1 MQERNFEMVISLE
14 NISKFYNGNQVLK
27 NVALTIE
34 DDDRIGLIGINGCG
48 KSTLLKI
55 ITGKELP
62 ETQPEPNVAKIS
74 ISNRTTVGFLEQ
86 NTGLDRSSTIIEEM
100 RSVFSELLQISE
112 RLRELEKLMADPS
125 VKGDDKALGEITSEY
140 DRKTAYF
147 EANDGY
153 LINVN
158 ITKVLNG
165 MGFPPE
171 TYDRVISTLSGG
183 EKTRLALAKLLLE
196 NPKLL
201 ILDEP
206 TNHLD
211 FQTIMWL
218 EDYLQDY
225 KGALLIVSHDRYFL
239 DKLTTSTCEIERG
252 VLKRYKGNYSAFAVQ
267 KRADVERQ
275 LKEYEAQQQEIAKLQ
290 EFVDKNLVRA
300 STSNMA
306 KSRIKKLEAMDI
318 IEKPVVYEKTA
329 KIKFEY
335 DIEPPFDLL
344 TVKNIDVSVGS
355 GSERKTLVNSLS
367 FDVKRG
373 ERLAVIGPNGI
384 GKSTLLKVIQ
394 RKIPCSHGII
404 EWTKNVKISYF
415 DQENAQLDPN
425 KTVIDEVHSRY
436 RTMSD
441 KDVRSILGSVRIV
454 GENVFKRVGVISGG
468 ERAKLCFAIMM
479 LERGNVLILD
489 EPTNHLDIDTRE
501 ALEQALCEF
510 DGTIIF
516 VSHDRYLL
524 NRLATRIIEIS
535 ENSAESFDGGFDD
548 YIAAKREK
556 ELAEQSEAERQKQEA
571 ARQLAEEKKV
581 KAYRSKEQRAS
592 DAKRRNRI
600 KELEAEIERLE
611 KEMAEVQQ
619 ELADPAVCSDY
630 QLMQEKCAA
639 LEDMKRLCSEYE
651 DEWVELNE

>member
-1 MQERNFEMVISLE
+1 MVISLE

-34 DDDRIGLIGINGCG
+34 DNDRIGLIGINGCG

-55 ITGKELP
+55 ITGQEEP
-62 ETQPEPNVAKIS
+62 ETQPEPNIARIS
-74 ISNRTTVGFLEQ
+74 LTKGVTVGFLEQ
-86 NTGLDRSSTIIEEM
+86 NSGLDRSSTIIEEM
-100 RSVFSELLQISE
+100 RSVFTDLLQTAE
-112 RLRELEKLMADPS
+112 RLRELEVIM
-125 VKGDDKALGEITSEY
+125 SETHDEKIAAEY
-140 DRKTAYF
+140 AQKTAYF
-147 EANDGY
+147 ESNDGY
-153 LINVN
+153 LINVTL
-158 ITKVLNG
+158 TKVLNG

-211 FQTIMWL
+211 FNTIMWL

-252 VLKRYKGNYSAFAVQ
+252 VLKRYKGNYSVFAEQ
-267 KRADVERQ
+267 KKADVARQ
-275 LKEYEAQQQEIAKLQ
+275 LKEYESQQEEIAKLQ
-290 EFVDKNLVRA
+290 DFVDRNLVRA

-306 KSRIKKLEAMDI
+306 KSRIKKLESMEI
-318 IEKPVVYEKTA
+318 IEKPVLYEKSA

-335 DIEPPFDLL
+335 DITPPFDLL

-355 GSERKTLVNSLS
+355 GADRKTLVDSLS
-367 FDVKRG
+367 FEVKRG
-373 ERLAVIGPNGI
+373 EKLGIIGSNGI
-384 GKSTLLKVIQ
+384 GKSTLLKIIQ
-394 RKIPCSHGII
+394 RKLPCSHGII

-415 DQENAQLDPN
+415 DQENAQLDMN
-425 KTVIDEVHSRY
+425 KTVMDEVHSRY
-436 RTMSD
+436 RTM
-441 KDVRSILGSVRIV
+441 KDVEIRSLLGCVRLV
-454 GENVFKRVGVISGG
+454 GENVFKQVGVISGG

-489 EPTNHLDIDTRE
+489 EPTNHLDIDTKE
-501 ALEQALCEF
+501 VLEQALCEF

-524 NRLATRIIEIS
+524 NKLATRIIEIT
-535 ENSAESFDGGFDD
+535 ENDAESYNGGFDD
-548 YIAAKREK
+548 YISVKREK
-556 ELAEQSEAERQKQEA
+556 EAAEQQIIDRQKQEKA
-571 ARQLAEEKKV
+571 KQEAEEKNV
-581 KAYRSKEQRAS
+581 KAYRSKEQRAA
-592 DAKRRNRI
+592 DAKKRNRV
-600 KELEAEIERLE
+600 KELEKEIERLE
-611 KEMAEVQQ
+611 NEMAEIQ
-619 ELADPAVCSDY
+619 EQLADPEVCADY

-639 LEDMKRLCSEYE
+639 LEDMKKLCSDYE
-651 DEWVELNE
+651 DEWVLLSEELEK

>member
-1 MQERNFEMVISLE
+1 MVISLE
-14 NISKFYNGNQVLK
+14 NISKFYNGNQILK
-27 NVALTIE
+27 NISLTIE
-34 DDDRIGLIGINGCG
+34 DSDRIGLIGINGCG

-55 ITGKELP
+55 ITGREEP
-62 ETQPEPNVAKIS
+62 ETQPDPNAAHIAITKG
-74 ISNRTTVGFLEQ
+74 TTIGFLEQ
-86 NTGLDRSSTIIEEM
+86 NSGLDRSSTIIEEM
-100 RSVFSELLQISE
+100 RSVFSELLETAE
-112 RLRELEKLMADPS
+112 RLRELEVLMAEPDAHS
-125 VKGDDKALGEITSEY
+125 DEKLFAEISAEY

-165 MGFPPE
+165 MGFPAE
-171 TYDRVISTLSGG
+171 MYDRVISTLSGG

-211 FQTIMWL
+211 FGTIMWL

-252 VLKRYKGNYSAFAVQ
+252 VLKRYKGNYSTFAVQ
-267 KRADVERQ
+267 KQADVTRQ
-275 LKEYEAQQQEIAKLQ
+275 LKEYEAQQEEIAKLQ
-290 EFVDKNLVRA
+290 DFVDKNLVRA

-306 KSRIKKLEAMDI
+306 KSRIKKLEAMEI
-318 IEKPVVYEKTA
+318 IEKPVLYEKSA

-335 DIEPPFDLL
+335 DIVPPIDLL
-344 TVKNIDVSVGS
+344 TVKNIDISVGS
-355 GSERKTLVNSLS
+355 GADRKTLADSVS
-367 FDVKRG
+367 FEVKRG
-373 ERLAVIGPNGI
+373 EKLGIIGSNGI
-384 GKSTLLKVIQ
+384 GKSTLLKIIQ
-394 RKIPCSHGII
+394 RKLPCSHGII

-415 DQENAQLDPN
+415 DQENAQLDMN
-425 KTVIDEVHSRY
+425 KTVMDEVHSRY

-441 KDVRSILGSVRIV
+441 REIRSLLGCVRLV
-454 GENVFKRVGVISGG
+454 GENVFKQVGVISGG

-489 EPTNHLDIDTRE
+489 EPTNHLDIDTKE
-501 ALEQALCEF
+501 VLEQALCEF

-524 NRLATRIIEIS
+524 NKLATRIIEIT
-535 ENSAESFDGGFDD
+535 ENSIESYNGGFDD
-548 YIAAKREK
+548 YITVKREK
-556 ELAEQSEAERQKQEA
+556 EAAEQQLIDREKQEKA
-571 ARQLAEEKKV
+571 KQSAEEKNI
-581 KAYRSKEQRAS
+581 KAYRSKEQRAA
-592 DAKRRNRI
+592 DAKKRNRV
-600 KELEAEIERLE
+600 KELENEIARIED
-611 KEMAEVQQ
+611 EMSVIQQ
-619 ELADPAVCSDY
+619 ELADPEVCADY
-630 QLMQEKCAA
+630 QLMQEKCGA
-639 LEDMKRLCSEYE
+639 LEDMKQLCSEYE
-651 DEWVELNE
+651 EEWLALSEELG

>member
-1 MQERNFEMVISLE
+1 MVISLE
-14 NISKFYNGNQVLK
+14 NISKFYNGNQILK
-27 NVALTIE
+27 NISLTIE
-34 DDDRIGLIGINGCG
+34 DSDRIGLIGINGCG

-55 ITGKELP
+55 ITGREEP
-62 ETQPEPNVAKIS
+62 ETQPEPNIPHIALTKG
-74 ISNRTTVGFLEQ
+74 TTIGFLEQ
-86 NTGLDRSSTIIEEM
+86 NSGLDRSSTIIEEM
-100 RSVFSELLQISE
+100 RSVFSDLLETAE
-112 RLRELEKLMADPS
+112 RLRDLETLMAEPDAHNDE
-125 VKGDDKALGEITSEY
+125 KRFAEISAEY

-147 EANDGY
+147 ESNDGY

-165 MGFPPE
+165 MGFPAE
-171 TYDRVISTLSGG
+171 MYDRVISTLSGG

-211 FQTIMWL
+211 FGTIMWL

-252 VLKRYKGNYSAFAVQ
+252 VLKRYKGNYSTFAVQ
-267 KRADVERQ
+267 KQADVARQ
-275 LKEYEAQQQEIAKLQ
+275 LKEYEAQQEEIAKLQ
-290 EFVDKNLVRA
+290 DFVDRNLVRA

-306 KSRIKKLEAMDI
+306 KSRIKKLEAMEI
-318 IEKPVVYEKTA
+318 IEKPVLYEKSA

-335 DIEPPFDLL
+335 DIVPPIDLL
-344 TVKNIDVSVGS
+344 TVKNIDISVGS
-355 GSERKTLVNSLS
+355 GADRKTLADSVS
-367 FDVKRG
+367 FEVKRG
-373 ERLAVIGPNGI
+373 EKLGTIGSNGI
-384 GKSTLLKVIQ
+384 GKSTLLKIIQ
-394 RKIPCSHGII
+394 RKLPCSHGII

-415 DQENAQLDPN
+415 DQENAQLDMN
-425 KTVIDEVHSRY
+425 KTVMDEVHSRY

-441 KDVRSILGSVRIV
+441 REIRSLLGCVRLV
-454 GENVFKRVGVISGG
+454 GENVFKQVGVISGG

-489 EPTNHLDIDTRE
+489 EPTNHLDIDTKE
-501 ALEQALCEF
+501 VLEQALCEF

-524 NRLATRIIEIS
+524 NKLATRIIEIT
-535 ENSAESFDGGFDD
+535 ENSIESYSGGFDD
-548 YIAAKREK
+548 YIAVKREK
-556 ELAEQSEAERQKQEA
+556 EAAEQLLIDREKQEKA
-571 ARQLAEEKKV
+571 KQAAEEKNV
-581 KAYRSKEQRAS
+581 KAYRSKEQRAA
-592 DAKRRNRI
+592 DAKKRNRV
-600 KELEAEIERLE
+600 KELENEIARLE
-611 KEMAEVQQ
+611 DEMSVIQQ
-619 ELADPAVCSDY
+619 ELADPEVCADY
-630 QLMQEKCAA
+630 QLMQEKCGS

-651 DEWVELNE
+651 EEWLALSEELG

>member
-1 MQERNFEMVISLE
+1 MVISLE

-34 DDDRIGLIGINGCG
+34 DNDRIGLIGINGCG

-55 ITGKELP
+55 ITGQEEP
-62 ETQPEPNVAKIS
+62 ETQPEPDVARIS
-74 ISNRTTVGFLEQ
+74 LTKGVTVGFLEQ
-86 NTGLDRSSTIIEEM
+86 NSGLDRSSTIIEEM
-100 RSVFSELLQISE
+100 RSVFSDLLRTAE
-112 RLRELEKLMADPS
+112 RLRELEALM
-125 VKGDDKALGEITSEY
+125 SETHDEKIAAEY
-140 DRKTAYF
+140 AQKTAYF
-147 EANDGY
+147 ESNDGY

-165 MGFPPE
+165 MGFPQE

-211 FQTIMWL
+211 FGTIMWL
-218 EDYLQDY
+218 EEYLQDY

-252 VLKRYKGNYSAFAVQ
+252 VLKRYKGNYSVFAEQ
-267 KRADVERQ
+267 KKADVARQ
-275 LKEYEAQQQEIAKLQ
+275 LKEYEAQQEEIAKLQ
-290 EFVDKNLVRA
+290 DFVDRNLVRA

-306 KSRIKKLEAMDI
+306 KSRIKKLESMEI
-318 IEKPVVYEKTA
+318 IEKPVLYEKSA

-335 DIEPPFDLL
+335 DVTPPFDLL

-355 GSERKTLVNSLS
+355 GADRKTLVDSLS
-367 FDVKRG
+367 FEVKRG
-373 ERLAVIGPNGI
+373 EKLGIIGSNGI
-384 GKSTLLKVIQ
+384 GKSTLLKIIQ
-394 RKIPCSHGII
+394 RKLPCSHGII

-415 DQENAQLDPN
+415 DQENAQLDMN
-425 KTVIDEVHSRY
+425 KTVMDEVHSRY
-436 RTMSD
+436 RTM
-441 KDVRSILGSVRIV
+441 KDVEIRSLLGCVRLV
-454 GENVFKRVGVISGG
+454 GENVFKQVGVISGG

-489 EPTNHLDIDTRE
+489 EPTNHLDIDTKE
-501 ALEQALCEF
+501 VLEQALCEF

-524 NRLATRIIEIS
+524 NKLATRIIEIT
-535 ENSAESFDGGFDD
+535 ENDAESYNGGFDD
-548 YIAAKREK
+548 YITVKREK
-556 ELAEQSEAERQKQEA
+556 EAAEQQVIDRQKQEKA
-571 ARQLAEEKKV
+571 KQEAEEKNV
-581 KAYRSKEQRAS
+581 RAYRSKEQRAA
-592 DAKRRNRI
+592 DAKKRNRV
-600 KELEAEIERLE
+600 KELEKEIERLE
-611 KEMAEVQQ
+611 AEMAEIQ
-619 ELADPAVCSDY
+619 EQLADPEVCADY
-630 QLMQEKCAA
+630 QLMQEKCSA
-639 LEDMKRLCSEYE
+639 LEDMKKLCSDYE
-651 DEWVELNE
+651 DEWVMLSEELGQ

>member
-1 MQERNFEMVISLE
+1 MIISLE

-27 NVALTIE
+27 NISLTIE

-55 ITGKELP
+55 ITGREEP
-62 ETQPEPNVAKIS
+62 ETQPEPNVARIALTKGATI
-74 ISNRTTVGFLEQ
+74 GFLEQ
-86 NTGLDRSSTIIEEM
+86 NSGLDRNSTVIEEM
-100 RSVFSELLQISE
+100 RSVFSELLEISE
-112 RLRELEKLMADPS
+112 RLRELEKIMSESSAH
-125 VKGDDKALGEITSEY
+125 DDAAAEY
-140 DRKTAYF
+140 AQKTAYF

-171 TYDRVISTLSGG
+171 TYERVISTLSGG

-211 FQTIMWL
+211 FTTIMWL

-252 VLKRYKGNYSAFAVQ
+252 VLKRCKGNYSAFAVQ
-267 KRADVERQ
+267 KRADVARQ
-275 LKEYEAQQQEIAKLQ
+275 LKEYEAQQEEIAKLQ
-290 EFVDKNLVRA
+290 DFVDRNLVRA

-306 KSRIKKLEAMDI
+306 KSRIKKLETMEL
-318 IEKPVVYEKTA
+318 IEKPVLYEKSA

-335 DIEPPFDLL
+335 DLTPPIDLL

-355 GSERKTLVNSLS
+355 GADRKTLVDSLS
-367 FDVKRG
+367 FEVKRG
-373 ERLAVIGPNGI
+373 EKLGIIGSNGI
-384 GKSTLLKVIQ
+384 GKSTLLKIIQ
-394 RKIPCSHGII
+394 RQLPCSHGTI

-415 DQENAQLDPN
+415 DQESARLDPC
-425 KTVIDEVHSRY
+425 KTVMDEVHSRY

-441 KDVRSILGSVRIV
+441 REIRSLLGCVRIT
-454 GENVFKRVGVISGG
+454 GENVFKQVGVISGG

-489 EPTNHLDIDTRE
+489 EPTNHLDIDTKE
-501 ALEQALCEF
+501 VLEQALCEF

-524 NRLATRIIEIS
+524 NKLASRIIEIT
-535 ENSAESFDGGFDD
+535 ENSVESYNGGFDGYLAVKRERNAAEQQAAD
-548 YIAAKREK
+548 REKQEKAKRI
-556 ELAEQSEAERQKQEA
+556 
-571 ARQLAEEKKV
+571 AEEKNV
-581 KAYRSKEQRAS
+581 KAYRSKEQRAA
-592 DAKRRNRI
+592 DAKKRNRI
-600 KELEAEIERLE
+600 KELEAEIARLE
-611 KEMAEVQQ
+611 GEMEVIQQ
-619 ELADPAVCSDY
+619 ELANPDVCADY
-630 QLMQEKCAA
+630 QLMQEKCAS
-639 LEDMKRLCSEYE
+639 LEDMKKLCSECE
-651 DEWVELNE
+651 DEWIMLSEELG

>member
-1 MQERNFEMVISLE
+1 MIISLE

-27 NVALTIE
+27 NISLTIE

-55 ITGKELP
+55 ITGREEP
-62 ETQPEPNVAKIS
+62 ETQPEPNVARIALTKGATI
-74 ISNRTTVGFLEQ
+74 GFLEQ
-86 NTGLDRSSTIIEEM
+86 NSGLDRNSTVIEEM
-100 RSVFSELLQISE
+100 RSVFSELLEISE
-112 RLRELEKLMADPS
+112 RLRELEKIMSESSAH
-125 VKGDDKALGEITSEY
+125 DDAAAEY
-140 DRKTAYF
+140 AQKTAYF

-171 TYDRVISTLSGG
+171 TYERVISTLSGG

-211 FQTIMWL
+211 FTTIMWL

-252 VLKRYKGNYSAFAVQ
+252 VLKRCKGNYSAFAVQ
-267 KRADVERQ
+267 KRADVARQ
-275 LKEYEAQQQEIAKLQ
+275 LKEYEAQQEEIAKLQ
-290 EFVDKNLVRA
+290 DFVDRNLVRA

-306 KSRIKKLEAMDI
+306 KSRIKKLETMEL
-318 IEKPVVYEKTA
+318 IEKPVLYEKSA

-335 DIEPPFDLL
+335 DLTPPIDLL

-355 GSERKTLVNSLS
+355 GADRKTLVDSLS

-373 ERLAVIGPNGI
+373 EKLGIIGSNGI
-384 GKSTLLKVIQ
+384 GKSTLLKIIQ
-394 RKIPCSHGII
+394 RQLPCSHGTI

-415 DQENAQLDPN
+415 DQESARLDPR
-425 KTVIDEVHSRY
+425 KTVMDEVHSRY

-441 KDVRSILGSVRIV
+441 REIRSLLGCVRIT
-454 GENVFKRVGVISGG
+454 GENVFKQVGVISGG

-489 EPTNHLDIDTRE
+489 EPTNHLDIDTKE
-501 ALEQALCEF
+501 VLEQALCEF

-524 NRLATRIIEIS
+524 NKLTSRIIEIT
-535 ENSAESFDGGFDD
+535 ENSVESYNGGFDGYLAVKRERNAAEQQAAD
-548 YIAAKREK
+548 REKQEKAKRI
-556 ELAEQSEAERQKQEA
+556 
-571 ARQLAEEKKV
+571 AEEKNV
-581 KAYRSKEQRAS
+581 KAYRSKEQRAA
-592 DAKRRNRI
+592 DAKKRNRI
-600 KELEAEIERLE
+600 KELEAEIARLE
-611 KEMAEVQQ
+611 GEMEVIQQ
-619 ELADPAVCSDY
+619 ELANPDVCADY
-630 QLMQEKCAA
+630 QLMQEKCAS
-639 LEDMKRLCSEYE
+639 LEDMKKLCSECE
-651 DEWVELNE
+651 DEWIMLSEELG

>member
-1 MQERNFEMVISLE
+1 MVISLE
-14 NISKFYNGNQVLK
+14 NISKFYNGNRILK
-27 NVALTIE
+27 NISLTIE
-34 DDDRIGLIGINGCG
+34 DSDRIGLIGINGCG

-55 ITGKELP
+55 ITGREEP
-62 ETQPEPNVAKIS
+62 ETQPEPNVARIALTKG
-74 ISNRTTVGFLEQ
+74 TTIGFLEQ
-86 NTGLDRSSTIIEEM
+86 NSGLDRSSTIIEEM
-100 RSVFSELLQISE
+100 RSVFSELLE
-112 RLRELEKLMADPS
+112 TADRLRELEALMAEPDAHS
-125 VKGDDKALGEITSEY
+125 DENRFAEISAEY

-165 MGFPPE
+165 MGFPAE
-171 TYDRVISTLSGG
+171 MYDRVISTLSGG

-211 FQTIMWL
+211 FGTIMWL

-239 DKLTTSTCEIERG
+239 DKLTTSICEIERG
-252 VLKRYKGNYSAFAVQ
+252 VLKRYKGNYSTFAVQ
-267 KRADVERQ
+267 KQADVARQ
-275 LKEYEAQQQEIAKLQ
+275 LKEYEAQQEEIAKLQ

-306 KSRIKKLEAMDI
+306 KSRIKKLEAMEI
-318 IEKPVVYEKTA
+318 IEKPVLYEKSA

-335 DIEPPFDLL
+335 DIVPPIDLL
-344 TVKNIDVSVGS
+344 TVKNIDISVGS
-355 GSERKTLVNSLS
+355 GADRKTLADNVS
-367 FDVKRG
+367 FEVKRG
-373 ERLAVIGPNGI
+373 EKLGIIGSNGI
-384 GKSTLLKVIQ
+384 GKSTLLKIIQ
-394 RKIPCSHGII
+394 RKLPCSHGII

-415 DQENAQLDPN
+415 DQENAQLDMN
-425 KTVIDEVHSRY
+425 KTVMDEVHSRY

-441 KDVRSILGSVRIV
+441 REIRSLLGCVRLV

-489 EPTNHLDIDTRE
+489 EPTNHLDIDTKE
-501 ALEQALCEF
+501 VLEQALCEF

-524 NRLATRIIEIS
+524 NKLATRIIEIT
-535 ENSAESFDGGFDD
+535 ENSIESFNGGFDD
-548 YIAAKREK
+548 YIAVKREK
-556 ELAEQSEAERQKQEA
+556 EAAEQLLLDREKQEKA
-571 ARQLAEEKKV
+571 KQAAEEKNV
-581 KAYRSKEQRAS
+581 KAYRSKEQRAA
-592 DAKRRNRI
+592 DAKKRNRVR
-600 KELEAEIERLE
+600 ELENEISKLE
-611 KEMAEVQQ
+611 DEMSVIQQ
-619 ELADPAVCSDY
+619 ELADPEVCADY

-651 DEWVELNE
+651 EEWLALSEELG

>member
-1 MQERNFEMVISLE
+1 MVISLE

-34 DDDRIGLIGINGCG
+34 DSDRIGLIGINGCG

-55 ITGKELP
+55 ITGREEP
-62 ETQPEPNVAKIS
+62 ETQPEPNIPHIALTKGMTI
-74 ISNRTTVGFLEQ
+74 GFLEQ
-86 NTGLDRSSTIIEEM
+86 NSGLDRSSTIIEEM
-100 RSVFSELLQISE
+100 RSVFAELLETAE
-112 RLRELEKLMADPS
+112 RMRELEALMAEPDAHS
-125 VKGDDKALGEITSEY
+125 NEKRFAEISAEY

-165 MGFPPE
+165 MGFPAE

-211 FQTIMWL
+211 FGTIMWL

-252 VLKRYKGNYSAFAVQ
+252 VLKRYKGNYSAFTVQ
-267 KRADVERQ
+267 KQADVARQ
-275 LKEYEAQQQEIAKLQ
+275 LKEYEAQQEEIAKLQ
-290 EFVDKNLVRA
+290 DFVDRNLVRA

-306 KSRIKKLEAMDI
+306 KSRIKKLEAMEI
-318 IEKPVVYEKTA
+318 IEKPVLYEKSA

-335 DIEPPFDLL
+335 DIVPPIDLL
-344 TVKNIDVSVGS
+344 TVKNIDISVGS
-355 GSERKTLVNSLS
+355 GADRKTLVDSLS
-367 FDVKRG
+367 FEVKRG
-373 ERLAVIGPNGI
+373 EKLGIIGSNGI
-384 GKSTLLKVIQ
+384 GKSTFLKIIQ
-394 RKIPCSHGII
+394 RKLPCSHGII

-415 DQENAQLDPN
+415 DQENAQLDTR
-425 KTVIDEVHSRY
+425 KTVMDEVHSRY

-441 KDVRSILGSVRIV
+441 REIRSLLGCVRLV
-454 GENVFKRVGVISGG
+454 GENVFKQVGVISGG

-489 EPTNHLDIDTRE
+489 EPTNHLDIDTKE
-501 ALEQALCEF
+501 VLEQALCEF

-524 NRLATRIIEIS
+524 NKLATRIIEIT
-535 ENSAESFDGGFDD
+535 ENSIESYNGGFDD
-548 YIAAKREK
+548 YIAVKREK
-556 ELAEQSEAERQKQEA
+556 EAAEQQLIDREKQEKA
-571 ARQLAEEKKV
+571 KQAAEEKNV
-581 KAYRSKEQRAS
+581 KAYRSKEQRAA
-592 DAKRRNRI
+592 DAKKRNRV
-600 KELEAEIERLE
+600 KELEKEIERIE
-611 KEMAEVQQ
+611 AEMEVIQQ
-619 ELADPAVCSDY
+619 ELADPEVCADY

-651 DEWVELNE
+651 EEWLALSEELGQ

>member
-1 MQERNFEMVISLE
+1 MVISLE

-27 NVALTIE
+27 NIALTIE
-34 DDDRIGLIGINGCG
+34 DSDRIGLIGINGCG

-55 ITGKELP
+55 ITGREEP
-62 ETQPEPNVAKIS
+62 ETQPEPNIPHIALTKGMTI
-74 ISNRTTVGFLEQ
+74 GFLEQ
-86 NTGLDRSSTIIEEM
+86 NSGLDRSSTIIEEM
-100 RSVFSELLQISE
+100 RSVFSELLETAE
-112 RLRELEKLMADPS
+112 RLRELEALMAEPDAHS
-125 VKGDDKALGEITSEY
+125 DEKRFEEISAEY
-140 DRKTAYF
+140 DQKTAYF

-165 MGFPPE
+165 MGFPAE

-211 FQTIMWL
+211 FGTIMWL

-239 DKLTTSTCEIERG
+239 DKLTTSICEIERG
-252 VLKRYKGNYSAFAVQ
+252 VLKRYKGNYSTFAVQ
-267 KRADVERQ
+267 KQADVARQ
-275 LKEYEAQQQEIAKLQ
+275 LKEYEAQQEEIAKLQ

-306 KSRIKKLEAMDI
+306 KSRIKKLEAMEI
-318 IEKPVVYEKTA
+318 IEKPVLYEKSA

-335 DIEPPFDLL
+335 DIVPPIDLL
-344 TVKNIDVSVGS
+344 TVKNIDISVGS
-355 GSERKTLVNSLS
+355 GADRKTLVDSLS
-367 FDVKRG
+367 FEVKRG
-373 ERLAVIGPNGI
+373 EKLGIIGSNGI
-384 GKSTLLKVIQ
+384 GKSTLLKIIQ
-394 RKIPCSHGII
+394 RKLPCSHGII

-415 DQENAQLDPN
+415 DQENAQLDTR
-425 KTVIDEVHSRY
+425 KTVMDEVHSRY

-441 KDVRSILGSVRIV
+441 REIRSLLGCVRLV
-454 GENVFKRVGVISGG
+454 GENVFKQVGVISGG

-489 EPTNHLDIDTRE
+489 EPTNHLDIDTKE
-501 ALEQALCEF
+501 VLEQALCEF

-524 NRLATRIIEIS
+524 NKLATRIIEIT
-535 ENSAESFDGGFDD
+535 ENSIESYNGGFDD
-548 YIAAKREK
+548 YIAVKREK
-556 ELAEQSEAERQKQEA
+556 EAAEQQLIDREKQEKA
-571 ARQLAEEKKV
+571 KQAAEEKNV
-581 KAYRSKEQRAS
+581 KAYRSKEQRAA
-592 DAKRRNRI
+592 DAKKRNRV
-600 KELEAEIERLE
+600 KELEKEIERIE
-611 KEMAEVQQ
+611 AEMEVIQQ
-619 ELADPAVCSDY
+619 ELADPEVCTDY

-651 DEWVELNE
+651 EEWLALSEELG

>member
-1 MQERNFEMVISLE
+1 MVISLE
-14 NISKFYNGNQVLK
+14 NISKFYNGNQILK
-27 NVALTIE
+27 NISLTIE
-34 DDDRIGLIGINGCG
+34 DSDRIGLIGINGCG

-55 ITGKELP
+55 ITGREEP
-62 ETQPEPNVAKIS
+62 ETQPEPNVPHIALTKG
-74 ISNRTTVGFLEQ
+74 TTIGFLEQ
-86 NTGLDRSSTIIEEM
+86 NSGLDRSSTIIEEM
-100 RSVFSELLQISE
+100 RSVFSDLLETAE
-112 RLRELEKLMADPS
+112 RLRELEALMAEPDAHS
-125 VKGDDKALGEITSEY
+125 DEKRFAEISAEY

-165 MGFPPE
+165 MGFPAE
-171 TYDRVISTLSGG
+171 MYDRVISTLSGG

-211 FQTIMWL
+211 FGTIMWL

-252 VLKRYKGNYSAFAVQ
+252 VLKRYKGNYSTFAVQ
-267 KRADVERQ
+267 KQADVTRQ
-275 LKEYEAQQQEIAKLQ
+275 LKEYEAQQEEIAKLQ
-290 EFVDKNLVRA
+290 DFVDKNLVRA

-306 KSRIKKLEAMDI
+306 KSRIKKLEAMEI
-318 IEKPVVYEKTA
+318 IEKPVLYEKSA

-335 DIEPPFDLL
+335 DIVPPIDLL
-344 TVKNIDVSVGS
+344 TVKNIDISVGS
-355 GSERKTLVNSLS
+355 GADRKTLADSVS
-367 FDVKRG
+367 FEVKRG
-373 ERLAVIGPNGI
+373 EKLGIIGSNGI
-384 GKSTLLKVIQ
+384 GKSTLLKIIQ
-394 RKIPCSHGII
+394 RKLPCSHGII

-415 DQENAQLDPN
+415 DQENAQLDMN
-425 KTVIDEVHSRY
+425 KTVMDEVHSRY

-441 KDVRSILGSVRIV
+441 REIRSLLGCVRLV
-454 GENVFKRVGVISGG
+454 GENVFKQVGVISGG

-489 EPTNHLDIDTRE
+489 EPTNHLDIDTKE
-501 ALEQALCEF
+501 VLEQALCEF

-524 NRLATRIIEIS
+524 NKLATRIIEIT
-535 ENSAESFDGGFDD
+535 ENSIESYNGGFDD
-548 YIAAKREK
+548 YIAVKREK
-556 ELAEQSEAERQKQEA
+556 ESAEQQLIDREKQEKA
-571 ARQLAEEKKV
+571 KQAAEEKNI
-581 KAYRSKEQRAS
+581 KAYRSKEQRAA
-592 DAKRRNRI
+592 DAKKRNRI
-600 KELEAEIERLE
+600 KELENEIARLE
-611 KEMAEVQQ
+611 DEMSVIQQ
-619 ELADPAVCSDY
+619 ELADPEVCADY
-630 QLMQEKCAA
+630 QLMQEKCGS

-651 DEWVELNE
+651 EEWLALSEELG

>member
-1 MQERNFEMVISLE
+1 MVISLE

-34 DDDRIGLIGINGCG
+34 DNDRIGLIGINGCG

-55 ITGKELP
+55 ITGREEP
-62 ETQPEPNVAKIS
+62 ETQPEPNIPHIALTKG
-74 ISNRTTVGFLEQ
+74 TTIGFLEQ
-86 NTGLDRSSTIIEEM
+86 NSGLDRSSTIIEEM
-100 RSVFSELLQISE
+100 RSVFSELLETAE
-112 RLRELEKLMADPS
+112 RMRELEALMAEPDAHS
-125 VKGDDKALGEITSEY
+125 DEKRFAEISAEY

-211 FQTIMWL
+211 FGTIMWL

-252 VLKRYKGNYSAFAVQ
+252 VLKRYKGNYSTFAVQ
-267 KRADVERQ
+267 KQADVARQ
-275 LKEYEAQQQEIAKLQ
+275 LKEYEAQQEEIAKLQ

-306 KSRIKKLEAMDI
+306 KSRIKKLEAMEI
-318 IEKPVVYEKTA
+318 IEKPVLYEKSA

-335 DIEPPFDLL
+335 DIVPPIDLL
-344 TVKNIDVSVGS
+344 TVKNIDISVGS
-355 GSERKTLVNSLS
+355 GTNRKTLVDSLS
-367 FDVKRG
+367 FEVKRG
-373 ERLAVIGPNGI
+373 EKLGIIGSNGI
-384 GKSTLLKVIQ
+384 GKSTLLKIIQ
-394 RKIPCSHGII
+394 RKLPCSHGII

-415 DQENAQLDPN
+415 DQENAQLDTR
-425 KTVIDEVHSRY
+425 KTVMDEVHSRY

-441 KDVRSILGSVRIV
+441 REIRSLLGCVRLV
-454 GENVFKRVGVISGG
+454 GENVFKQVGVISGG

-489 EPTNHLDIDTRE
+489 EPTNHLDIDTKE
-501 ALEQALCEF
+501 VLEQALCEF

-524 NRLATRIIEIS
+524 NKLATRIIEIT
-535 ENSAESFDGGFDD
+535 ENSIESYNGGFDD
-548 YIAAKREK
+548 YIAVKREK
-556 ELAEQSEAERQKQEA
+556 EAAEQQLIDREKQEKA
-571 ARQLAEEKKV
+571 KQAAEEKNV
-581 KAYRSKEQRAS
+581 KAYRSKEQRAA
-592 DAKRRNRI
+592 DAKKRNRV
-600 KELEAEIERLE
+600 KELEKEIERIE
-611 KEMAEVQQ
+611 AEMEVIQQ
-619 ELADPAVCSDY
+619 ELADPEVCADY

-639 LEDMKRLCSEYE
+639 LEDMKRICSEYE
-651 DEWVELNE
+651 EEWLALSEELG

>member
-1 MQERNFEMVISLE
+1 MVISLE
-14 NISKFYNGNQVLK
+14 NISKFYNGNQILK
-27 NVALTIE
+27 NISLTIE
-34 DDDRIGLIGINGCG
+34 DSDRIGLIGINGCG

-55 ITGKELP
+55 ITGREEP
-62 ETQPEPNVAKIS
+62 ETQPEPNIPHIALTKG
-74 ISNRTTVGFLEQ
+74 TTIGFLEQ
-86 NTGLDRSSTIIEEM
+86 NSGLDRSSTIIEEM
-100 RSVFSELLQISE
+100 RSVFSDLLETAE
-112 RLRELEKLMADPS
+112 RLRELEALMAEPNAHSDE
-125 VKGDDKALGEITSEY
+125 KRFAEISAEY

-165 MGFPPE
+165 MGFPAE
-171 TYDRVISTLSGG
+171 MYDRVISTLSGG

-211 FQTIMWL
+211 FGTIMWL

-239 DKLTTSTCEIERG
+239 DKLTTSICEIERG
-252 VLKRYKGNYSAFAVQ
+252 ILKRYKGNYSTFAVQ
-267 KRADVERQ
+267 KQADVTRQ
-275 LKEYEAQQQEIAKLQ
+275 LKEYEAQQEEIAKLQ
-290 EFVDKNLVRA
+290 DFVDKNLVRA

-306 KSRIKKLEAMDI
+306 KSRIKKLEAMEI
-318 IEKPVVYEKTA
+318 IEKPVLYEKSA

-335 DIEPPFDLL
+335 DIVPPIDLL
-344 TVKNIDVSVGS
+344 TVKNIDISVGS
-355 GSERKTLVNSLS
+355 GTDRKTLADSVS
-367 FDVKRG
+367 FEVKRG
-373 ERLAVIGPNGI
+373 EKLGIIGSNGI
-384 GKSTLLKVIQ
+384 GKSTLLKIIQ
-394 RKIPCSHGII
+394 RKLPCSHGII

-415 DQENAQLDPN
+415 DQENAQLDMN
-425 KTVIDEVHSRY
+425 KTVMDEVHSRY

-441 KDVRSILGSVRIV
+441 REIRSLLGCVRLV

-489 EPTNHLDIDTRE
+489 EPTNHLDIDTKE
-501 ALEQALCEF
+501 VLEQALCEF

-524 NRLATRIIEIS
+524 NKLATRIIEITG
-535 ENSAESFDGGFDD
+535 NSIESYNGGFDD
-548 YIAAKREK
+548 YIAVKREK
-556 ELAEQSEAERQKQEA
+556 EAAEQQLIDREKQEKA
-571 ARQLAEEKKV
+571 KQAAEERNI
-581 KAYRSKEQRAS
+581 KAYRSKEQRAA
-592 DAKRRNRI
+592 DAKKRARV
-600 KELEAEIERLE
+600 KELENEIARLE
-611 KEMAEVQQ
+611 GEMSVIQQ
-619 ELADPAVCSDY
+619 ELADPEVCADY
-630 QLMQEKCAA
+630 QLMQEKCGS

-651 DEWVELNE
+651 EEWLALSEELG

>member
-1 MQERNFEMVISLE
+1 MVISLE

-34 DDDRIGLIGINGCG
+34 DSDRIGLIGINGCG

-55 ITGKELP
+55 ITGQEEP
-62 ETQPEPNVAKIS
+62 ETQPEPDVARIS
-74 ISNRTTVGFLEQ
+74 LTKGVTVGFLEQ
-86 NTGLDRSSTIIEEM
+86 NSGLDRSSTIIEEM
-100 RSVFSELLQISE
+100 RSVFADLLRTAE
-112 RLRELEKLMADPS
+112 RLRELEALM
-125 VKGDDKALGEITSEY
+125 SETHDEKISAEY
-140 DRKTAYF
+140 AQKTAYF
-147 EANDGY
+147 ESNDGY

-211 FQTIMWL
+211 FNTIMWL
-218 EDYLQDY
+218 EEYLQDY

-252 VLKRYKGNYSAFAVQ
+252 VLKRYKGNYSVFAEQ
-267 KRADVERQ
+267 KKADVARQ
-275 LKEYEAQQQEIAKLQ
+275 LKEYEAQQEEIAKLQ
-290 EFVDKNLVRA
+290 DFVDRNLVRA

-306 KSRIKKLEAMDI
+306 KSRIKKLESMEL
-318 IEKPVVYEKTA
+318 IEKPVLYEKSA

-335 DIEPPFDLL
+335 DITPPFDLL

-355 GSERKTLVNSLS
+355 GADRKTLVDSLS
-367 FDVKRG
+367 FEVKRG
-373 ERLAVIGPNGI
+373 EKLGIIGSNGI
-384 GKSTLLKVIQ
+384 GKSTLLKIIQ
-394 RKIPCSHGII
+394 RKLPCNHGII

-415 DQENAQLDPN
+415 DQENAQLDMN
-425 KTVIDEVHSRY
+425 RTVMDEVHSRY
-436 RTMSD
+436 RTM
-441 KDVRSILGSVRIV
+441 KDVEIRSLLGCVRLV
-454 GENVFKRVGVISGG
+454 GENVFKQVGVISGG

-489 EPTNHLDIDTRE
+489 EPTNHLDIDTKE
-501 ALEQALCEF
+501 VLEQALCEF

-524 NRLATRIIEIS
+524 NKLATRIIEIT
-535 ENSAESFDGGFDD
+535 ENDAESYNGGFDD
-548 YIAAKREK
+548 YITVKREK
-556 ELAEQSEAERQKQEA
+556 EAAEQQVIDRQKQEKA
-571 ARQLAEEKKV
+571 KQEAEEKNV
-581 KAYRSKEQRAS
+581 RAYRSKEQRAA
-592 DAKRRNRI
+592 DAKKRNRV
-600 KELEAEIERLE
+600 KELEKEIERLE
-611 KEMAEVQQ
+611 AEMAEIQKQ
-619 ELADPAVCSDY
+619 LADPEVCADY

-639 LEDMKRLCSEYE
+639 LEDMKKLCSDYE
-651 DEWVELNE
+651 DEWVMLSEELEK

>member
-1 MQERNFEMVISLE
+1 MVISLE

-34 DDDRIGLIGINGCG
+34 DSDRIGLIGINGCG

-55 ITGKELP
+55 ITGREEP
-62 ETQPEPNVAKIS
+62 ETQPEPNIPHIALTKGVTI
-74 ISNRTTVGFLEQ
+74 GFLEQ
-86 NTGLDRSSTIIEEM
+86 NSGLDRSSTIIEEM
-100 RSVFSELLQISE
+100 RSVFSELLETAE
-112 RLRELEKLMADPS
+112 RLRELEALMAEPDAHS
-125 VKGDDKALGEITSEY
+125 DENRFEEISAEY

-211 FQTIMWL
+211 FGTIMWL

-239 DKLTTSTCEIERG
+239 DKLTTSICEIERG
-252 VLKRYKGNYSAFAVQ
+252 VLKRYKGNYSTFAVQ
-267 KRADVERQ
+267 KQADVARQ
-275 LKEYEAQQQEIAKLQ
+275 LKEYEAQQEEIAKLQ

-306 KSRIKKLEAMDI
+306 KSRIKKLEAMEI
-318 IEKPVVYEKTA
+318 IEKPVLYEKSA

-335 DIEPPFDLL
+335 DIVPPIDLL
-344 TVKNIDVSVGS
+344 TVKNIDISVGS
-355 GSERKTLVNSLS
+355 GADRKTLVDSLS
-367 FDVKRG
+367 FEVKRG
-373 ERLAVIGPNGI
+373 EKLGIIGSNGI
-384 GKSTLLKVIQ
+384 GKSTLLKIIQ
-394 RKIPCSHGII
+394 RKLPCSHGII

-415 DQENAQLDPN
+415 DQENAQLDTR
-425 KTVIDEVHSRY
+425 KTVMDEVHSRY

-441 KDVRSILGSVRIV
+441 REIRSLLGCVRLV
-454 GENVFKRVGVISGG
+454 GENVFKQVGVISGG

-489 EPTNHLDIDTRE
+489 EPTNHLDIDTKE
-501 ALEQALCEF
+501 VLEQALCEF

-524 NRLATRIIEIS
+524 NKLATRIIEIT
-535 ENSAESFDGGFDD
+535 ENSIESYNGGFDD
-548 YIAAKREK
+548 YIAVKREK
-556 ELAEQSEAERQKQEA
+556 EAAEQQLLDREKQEKA
-571 ARQLAEEKKV
+571 KQAAEEKNV
-581 KAYRSKEQRAS
+581 KAYRSKEQRAA
-592 DAKRRNRI
+592 DAKKRNRV
-600 KELEAEIERLE
+600 KELEKEIERIE
-611 KEMAEVQQ
+611 AEMEVIQQ
-619 ELADPAVCSDY
+619 ELADPEVCADY

-651 DEWVELNE
+651 EEWLALSEELG

>member
-1 MQERNFEMVISLE
+1 MIISLE

-27 NVALTIE
+27 NVALTVE
-34 DDDRIGLIGINGCG
+34 DNDRIGLIGINGCG

-55 ITGKELP
+55 ITGQEDP
-62 ETQPEPNVAKIS
+62 ETQPEPNIARIALTKGATI
-74 ISNRTTVGFLEQ
+74 GFLEQ
-86 NTGLDRSSTIIEEM
+86 NSGLDRGNTIIDEM
-100 RSVFSELLQISE
+100 RSVFSELLEISE
-112 RLRELEKLMADPS
+112 RLRELEMLMTES
-125 VKGDDKALGEITSEY
+125 SEHGGHSETAAEY
-140 DRKTAYF
+140 AQKTAYF

-211 FQTIMWL
+211 FNTIMWL
-218 EDYLQDY
+218 EDYLQSY

-239 DKLTTSTCEIERG
+239 DKLTTSICEIERG

-267 KRADVERQ
+267 KRADVIRQ
-275 LKEYEAQQQEIAKLQ
+275 LKEYEAQQEEIAKLQ

-306 KSRIKKLEAMDI
+306 KSRIKKLEAMEI
-318 IEKPVVYEKTA
+318 IEKPVLYEKSA

-335 DIEPPFDLL
+335 DLTPPIDLL

-355 GSERKTLVNSLS
+355 GTDRKVLVDSLS
-367 FDVKRG
+367 FEVKRG
-373 ERLAVIGPNGI
+373 EKLGVIGSNGI
-384 GKSTLLKVIQ
+384 GKSTLLKIIQ
-394 RKIPCSHGII
+394 RKLPCSHGTI

-415 DQENAQLDPN
+415 DQENAQLDPC
-425 KTVIDEVHSRY
+425 KTVMDEIHSRY

-441 KDVRSILGSVRIV
+441 REIRSLLGCVRLV
-454 GENVFKRVGVISGG
+454 GENVFKQVGVISGG

-489 EPTNHLDIDTRE
+489 EPTNHLDIDTKE
-501 ALEQALCEF
+501 VLEQALCEF

-524 NRLATRIIEIS
+524 NKLATRIIEIT
-535 ENSAESFDGGFDD
+535 ESSVESYNGGFDD
-548 YIAAKREK
+548 YIAVKREK
-556 ELAEQSEAERQKQEA
+556 DAAEQQFHEREKQEKA
-571 ARQLAEEKKV
+571 KQLAEEKSV
-581 KAYRSKEQRAS
+581 KAYRTKEQRAA
-592 DAKRRNRI
+592 DAKKRSRI
-600 KELEAEIERLE
+600 KELENEIARLE
-611 KEMAEVQQ
+611 GEMEIIQQ
-619 ELADPAVCSDY
+619 ELADPDVCSDY

-639 LEDMKRLCSEYE
+639 FENMKKLCLDYEEEWFALSEE
-651 DEWVELNE
+651 F

>member
-1 MQERNFEMVISLE
+1 MIISLE

-27 NVALTIE
+27 NVALTVE
-34 DDDRIGLIGINGCG
+34 DNDRIGLIGINGCG

-55 ITGKELP
+55 ITGQEDP
-62 ETQPEPNVAKIS
+62 ETQPEPNIARIALTKGATI
-74 ISNRTTVGFLEQ
+74 GFLEQ
-86 NTGLDRSSTIIEEM
+86 NSGLDRGNTIIDEM
-100 RSVFSELLQISE
+100 RSVFSELLEISE
-112 RLRELEKLMADPS
+112 RLRELEMLMTES
-125 VKGDDKALGEITSEY
+125 SEHGGHSETAAEY
-140 DRKTAYF
+140 AQKTAYF

-211 FQTIMWL
+211 FNTIMWL
-218 EDYLQDY
+218 EDYLQSY

-239 DKLTTSTCEIERG
+239 DKLTTSICEIERG

-267 KRADVERQ
+267 KQADVIRQ
-275 LKEYEAQQQEIAKLQ
+275 LKEYEAQQEEIAKLQ

-306 KSRIKKLEAMDI
+306 KSRIKKLEAMEI
-318 IEKPVVYEKTA
+318 IEKPVLYEKSA

-335 DIEPPFDLL
+335 DLTPPIDLL

-355 GSERKTLVNSLS
+355 GTDRKVLVDSLS
-367 FDVKRG
+367 FEVKRG
-373 ERLAVIGPNGI
+373 EKLGVIGSNGI
-384 GKSTLLKVIQ
+384 GKSTLLKIIQ
-394 RKIPCSHGII
+394 RKLPCSHGTI

-415 DQENAQLDPN
+415 DQENAQLDPC
-425 KTVIDEVHSRY
+425 KTVMDEIHSRY

-441 KDVRSILGSVRIV
+441 REIRSLLGCVRLV
-454 GENVFKRVGVISGG
+454 GENVFKQVGVISGG

-489 EPTNHLDIDTRE
+489 EPTNHLDIDTKE
-501 ALEQALCEF
+501 VLEQALCEF

-524 NRLATRIIEIS
+524 NKLATRIIEIT
-535 ENSAESFDGGFDD
+535 ESSVESYNGGFDD
-548 YIAAKREK
+548 YIAVKREK
-556 ELAEQSEAERQKQEA
+556 DAAEQQFHEREKQEKA
-571 ARQLAEEKKV
+571 KQLAEEKSV
-581 KAYRSKEQRAS
+581 KAYRTKEQRAA
-592 DAKRRNRI
+592 DAKKRSRI
-600 KELEAEIERLE
+600 KELENEIARLE
-611 KEMAEVQQ
+611 GEMEIIQQ
-619 ELADPAVCSDY
+619 ELADPDVCSDY

-639 LEDMKRLCSEYE
+639 FENMKKLCLDYEEEWFALSEE
-651 DEWVELNE
+651 F

>member
-1 MQERNFEMVISLE
+1 MVISLE

-27 NVALTIE
+27 NAALTIE
-34 DDDRIGLIGINGCG
+34 DSDRIGLIGINGCG

-55 ITGKELP
+55 ITGREEP
-62 ETQPEPNVAKIS
+62 ETQPEPNIPHIALTKGMTI
-74 ISNRTTVGFLEQ
+74 GFLEQ
-86 NTGLDRSSTIIEEM
+86 NSGLDRSSTIIEEM
-100 RSVFSELLQISE
+100 RSVFSELLETAE
-112 RLRELEKLMADPS
+112 RLRELEALMAEPDAHS
-125 VKGDDKALGEITSEY
+125 DEKRFAEISAEY

-171 TYDRVISTLSGG
+171 TYDRIISTLSGG

-211 FQTIMWL
+211 FGTIMWL

-267 KRADVERQ
+267 KQADVARQ
-275 LKEYEAQQQEIAKLQ
+275 LKEYEAQQEEIAKLQ
-290 EFVDKNLVRA
+290 DFVDRNLVRA

-306 KSRIKKLEAMDI
+306 KSRIKKLEAMEI
-318 IEKPVVYEKTA
+318 IEKPVLYEKSA

-335 DIEPPFDLL
+335 DIVPPIDLL
-344 TVKNIDVSVGS
+344 TVKNIDISVGS
-355 GSERKTLVNSLS
+355 GADRKTLVDSLS
-367 FDVKRG
+367 FEVKRG
-373 ERLAVIGPNGI
+373 EKLGIIGSNGI
-384 GKSTLLKVIQ
+384 GKSTLLKIIQ
-394 RKIPCSHGII
+394 RKLPCSHGII

-415 DQENAQLDPN
+415 DQENAQLDTR
-425 KTVIDEVHSRY
+425 KTVMDEVHSRY

-441 KDVRSILGSVRIV
+441 REIRSLLGCVRLV
-454 GENVFKRVGVISGG
+454 GENVFKQVGVISGG

-489 EPTNHLDIDTRE
+489 EPTNHLDIDTKE
-501 ALEQALCEF
+501 VLEQALCEF

-524 NRLATRIIEIS
+524 NKLATRIIEIT
-535 ENSAESFDGGFDD
+535 ENSIESYNGGFDD
-548 YIAAKREK
+548 YIAVKREK
-556 ELAEQSEAERQKQEA
+556 EAAAQQLIDREKQEKA
-571 ARQLAEEKKV
+571 KQAAEEKNV
-581 KAYRSKEQRAS
+581 KAYRSKEQRAA
-592 DAKRRNRI
+592 DAKKRNRV
-600 KELEAEIERLE
+600 KELEKEIERIE
-611 KEMAEVQQ
+611 AEMEVIQQ
-619 ELADPAVCSDY
+619 ELADPEVCADY

-651 DEWVELNE
+651 EEWLALSEELGQ

>member
-1 MQERNFEMVISLE
+1 MVISLE
-14 NISKFYNGNQVLK
+14 NISKFYNGNQILK
-27 NVALTIE
+27 NISLTIE
-34 DDDRIGLIGINGCG
+34 DSDRIGLIGINGCG

-55 ITGKELP
+55 ITGREEP
-62 ETQPEPNVAKIS
+62 ETQPDPNAAHIAITKG
-74 ISNRTTVGFLEQ
+74 TTIGFLEQ
-86 NTGLDRSSTIIEEM
+86 NSGLDRSSTIIEEM
-100 RSVFSELLQISE
+100 RSVFSELLETAE
-112 RLRELEKLMADPS
+112 RLRELEVLMAEPDAHS
-125 VKGDDKALGEITSEY
+125 DEKRFAEISAEY

-165 MGFPPE
+165 MGFPAE
-171 TYDRVISTLSGG
+171 MYDRVISTLSGG

-211 FQTIMWL
+211 FGTIMWL

-252 VLKRYKGNYSAFAVQ
+252 VLKRYKGNYSTFAVQ
-267 KRADVERQ
+267 KQADVTRQ
-275 LKEYEAQQQEIAKLQ
+275 LKEYEAQQEEIAKLQ
-290 EFVDKNLVRA
+290 DFVDKNLVRA

-306 KSRIKKLEAMDI
+306 KSRIKKLEAMEI
-318 IEKPVVYEKTA
+318 IEKPVLYEKSA

-335 DIEPPFDLL
+335 DIVPPIDLL
-344 TVKNIDVSVGS
+344 TVKNIDISVGS
-355 GSERKTLVNSLS
+355 GSDRKTLADSVS
-367 FDVKRG
+367 FEVKRG
-373 ERLAVIGPNGI
+373 EKLGIIGSNGI
-384 GKSTLLKVIQ
+384 GKSTLLKIIQ
-394 RKIPCSHGII
+394 RKLPCSHGII

-415 DQENAQLDPN
+415 DQENAQLDMN
-425 KTVIDEVHSRY
+425 KTVMDEVHSRY

-441 KDVRSILGSVRIV
+441 REIRSLLGCVRLV

-489 EPTNHLDIDTRE
+489 EPTNHLDIDTKE
-501 ALEQALCEF
+501 VLEQALCEF

-524 NRLATRIIEIS
+524 NKLATRIIEITEKS
-535 ENSAESFDGGFDD
+535 IESYNGGFDD
-548 YIAAKREK
+548 YITVKREK
-556 ELAEQSEAERQKQEA
+556 EAAEQQLIDREKQEKA
-571 ARQLAEEKKV
+571 KQAAEEKNI
-581 KAYRSKEQRAS
+581 KAYRSKEQRAA
-592 DAKRRNRI
+592 DAKKRNRI
-600 KELEAEIERLE
+600 KELENEIARLE
-611 KEMAEVQQ
+611 DEMSVIQQ
-619 ELADPAVCSDY
+619 ELADPEVCADY
-630 QLMQEKCAA
+630 QLMQEKCGS

-651 DEWVELNE
+651 EEWLALSEELG

>member
-1 MQERNFEMVISLE
+1 MVISLE

-27 NVALTIE
+27 NTALTIE
-34 DDDRIGLIGINGCG
+34 DNDRIGLIGINGCG

-55 ITGKELP
+55 ITGREDP
-62 ETQPEPNVAKIS
+62 ETQPEPNIARIAVTKG
-74 ISNRTTVGFLEQ
+74 TTIGFLEQ
-86 NTGLDRSSTIIEEM
+86 NSGLDRNSTIIEEM
-100 RSVFSELLQISE
+100 RSVFSEMLEISE
-112 RLRELEKLMADPS
+112 RLRELEKLMAES
-125 VKGDDKALGEITSEY
+125 SERGEHNEAAASEY
-140 DRKTAYF
+140 AQKTAYF

-153 LINVN
+153 LINMN

-165 MGFPPE
+165 MGFPSE
-171 TYDRVISTLSGG
+171 TYGRVISTLSGG

-196 NPKLL
+196 NPNLL

-211 FQTIMWL
+211 FTTIMWL

-267 KRADVERQ
+267 KQADVARQ
-275 LKEYEAQQQEIAKLQ
+275 LKEYEAQQEEIAKLQ
-290 EFVDKNLVRA
+290 EFVDKNLARA

-306 KSRIKKLEAMDI
+306 KSRIKKLEAMEI
-318 IEKPVVYEKTA
+318 IEMPVLYEKNA

-335 DIEPPFDLL
+335 DLTPPIDLL

-355 GSERKTLVNSLS
+355 GTDRKTLVDSLS
-367 FDVKRG
+367 FEVKRG
-373 ERLAVIGPNGI
+373 EKLGIIGSNGI

-394 RKIPCSHGII
+394 RKLPCSHGII

-415 DQENAQLDPN
+415 DQENAQLDPR
-425 KTVIDEVHSRY
+425 KTVMDEVHSRY

-441 KDVRSILGSVRIV
+441 REIRSLLGCVRLV
-454 GENVFKRVGVISGG
+454 GENVFKQVGVISGG

-489 EPTNHLDIDTRE
+489 EPTNHLDIDTKE
-501 ALEQALCEF
+501 VLEQALCEF

-524 NRLATRIIEIS
+524 NKLATRIIEIT
-535 ENSAESFDGGFDD
+535 ENSVESYNGGFDD
-548 YIAAKREK
+548 YLAVKHKKEAAEQQLIEREK
-556 ELAEQSEAERQKQEA
+556 QEKA
-571 ARQLAEEKKV
+571 KQLAEEKSV
-581 KAYRSKEQRAS
+581 KAYRTKEQRAS
-592 DAKRRNRI
+592 DAKKRNRI
-600 KELEAEIERLE
+600 KELENEIARFEC
-611 KEMAEVQQ
+611 EMEIIQK
-619 ELADPAVCSDY
+619 ELADPNVCSNY

-639 LEDMKRLCSEYE
+639 LEDMKKLCSDCEE
-651 DEWVELNE
+651 EWLALSEELG